1 MLGGFA
7 VAAVLATA
15 FAPARAQAPAEPA
28 LDAALRERVIRV
40 AKPGFL
46 APTLEVTLFSPP
58 GDGPFPVAVINHGK
72 AAGDPRWQA
81 RARYSLPSRALVERG
96 FLVVLPMRAGFSKST
111 GSYMGVGC
119 NTESNGLVQ
128 ADDVAAVL
136 DHVATLPEADV
147 TRTIVMGQSHGGMT
161 TLALGTLDRPGVKGL
176 VNFAGGLRNSNCVAW
191 EDGLARAFAAY
202 GAKTRVPSLWFYG
215 DNDSYW
221 SRPVWEAMHRA
232 YTAAGADAR
241 MVAFGTFAQ
250 GDAHGMFGSRAG
262 QSIWLPE
269 FDRFAVEL
277 GVMQPRPAAGA
288 RTRPPPATA
297 AGGSPGGAAAGGSPP
312 AGAVAAGAGAQSD

>member
-1 MLGGFA
+1 MNRIGWCSG
-7 VAAVLATA
+7 AAALVTAGLLAA
-15 FAPARAQAPAEPA
+15 APSPARAQAAAEPP
-28 LDAALRERVIRV
+28 LDASLRERVIRV
-40 AKPGFL
+40 TKPGIW

-72 AAGDPRWQA
+72 ASGDPRWQG
-81 RARYSLPSRALVERG
+81 RARYVLPSRALVERG

-111 GSYMGVGC
+111 GSYMEVGC

-128 ADDVAAVL
+128 ADDVTAVL
-136 DHVATLPEADV
+136 DHVATLPEADT
-147 TRTIVMGQSHGGMT
+147 TRTIVMGQSHGGLV

-176 VNFAGGLRNSNCVAW
+176 VNFAGGLRYTQCVAW
-191 EDGLARAFAAY
+191 EDGLARTFAAY

-232 YTAAGADAR
+232 YVGAGGDAR
-241 MVAFGTFAQ
+241 MVAFGSFAT

-269 FDRFAVEL
+269 FDRFAAAL
-277 GVMQPRPAAGA
+277 GLGSARASARPVRTEPAAPA
-288 RTRPPPATA
+288 LPAPPADA
-297 AGGSPGGAAAGGSPP
+297 QRPGAA
-312 AGAVAAGAGAQSD
+312 D